1 MKDLYLAL
9 VEALDQ
15 LGIFAYVDFNYGQL
29 KETTEPSIA
38 YPAALIKINVP
49 SVEEHQKKLIEESA
63 TFEIIVVSKQ
73 IGDTNNL
80 TSEAIRSNSLAY
92 LDSIEAV
99 RNALQGE
106 EAFYSSSSISYKGAT
121 ELDLRKGLK
130 TIALRFEVSYVV
142 QIASS

>member
-1 MKDLYLAL
+1 MKDLYLSL
-9 VEALDQ
+9 VAALDQ

-29 KETTEPSIA
+29 KETEPSIS

-49 SVEEHQKKLIEESA
+49 SVEEHQNKLIEESA
-63 TFEIIVVSKQ
+63 YFEILVVSKQ

-92 LDSIEAV
+92 LESVEAV
-99 RNALQGE
+99 RNALQGK
-106 EAFYSSSSISYKGAT
+106 FFNNSGSISYKGAT
-121 ELDLRKGLK
+121 EQDLRKGLK

-142 QIASS
+142 QIANS

>member
-1 MKDLYLAL
+1 MKKLYLAL
-9 VEALDQ
+9 VDALDQ
-15 LGIFAYVDFNYGQL
+15 LGIFAYVDFDYGQL
-29 KETTEPSIA
+29 KETEPSVA

-63 TFEIIVVSKQ
+63 SFEIIIVSKQ

-80 TSEAIRSNSLAY
+80 TSEGIRNNSLAY
-92 LDSIEAV
+92 LDSVEAV
-99 RNALQGE
+99 RNALQGNQFE
-106 EAFYSSSSISYKGAT
+106 DSGSISYKGAT
-121 ELDLRKGLK
+121 ERDLRKGLK

>member
-1 MKDLYLAL
+1 MKDLYLSL
-9 VEALDQ
+9 VAALDQ

-63 TFEIIVVSKQ
+63 SFEILVVSKQ

-92 LDSIEAV
+92 LESVEAV
-99 RNALQGE
+99 RNALQGK
-106 EAFYSSSSISYKGAT
+106 FFNNSGSISYKGAT
-121 ELDLRKGLK
+121 EQDLRKGLK

-142 QIASS
+142 QIANS

>member
-1 MKDLYLAL
+1 MKKLYLAL
-9 VEALDQ
+9 VDALDQ
-15 LGIFAYVDFNYGQL
+15 LGIFAYVDFDYGQL
-29 KETTEPSIA
+29 KETEPSVA

-49 SVEEHQKKLIEESA
+49 SIEEHQKKLIEESA
-63 TFEIIVVSKQ
+63 SFEILVVSKQ

-92 LDSIEAV
+92 LESVEAV
-99 RNALQGE
+99 RNALQGK
-106 EAFYSSSSISYKGAT
+106 FFNNSGSISYKGAT
-121 ELDLRKGLK
+121 EQDLRKGLK

>member
-15 LGIFAYVDFNYGQL
+15 LGIFAYFDFNYGQL
-29 KETTEPSIA
+29 KETEPSIA
-38 YPAALIKINVP
+38 YPAALIKINIP

-63 TFEIIVVSKQ
+63 SFEILVVSKQ

-92 LDSIEAV
+92 LESVEAV

-106 EAFYSSSSISYKGAT
+106 FFNNSGSISYKGAT
-121 ELDLRKGLK
+121 EQDLRKGLK
-130 TIALRFEVSYVV
+130 TVALRFEVSYVV
-142 QIASS
+142 QIATT